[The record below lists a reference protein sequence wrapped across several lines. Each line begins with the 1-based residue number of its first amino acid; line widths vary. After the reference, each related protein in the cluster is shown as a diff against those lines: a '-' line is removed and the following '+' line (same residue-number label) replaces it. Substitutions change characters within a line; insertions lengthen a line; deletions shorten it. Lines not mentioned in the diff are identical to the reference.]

1 MATTKVSGELVD
13 LNEATSESGLK
24 IPTGTELNRPATNVA
39 GMVRN
44 NTNETSASS
53 ASCEEYYNGTAWKK
67 LNNVVTCTA
76 STCSF
81 PTTALALYQF
91 NDNAI
96 DTCGSYNGSASN
108 VSYVTGKI
116 NKAAQFNG
124 SSSFINIGNVIG
136 GNVYTYSFWAKPD
149 SIASG
154 VYGAMIASASP
165 DVTYYQED
173 SKLSIYNGSGSSYLT
188 ASNIFLNTTDW
199 VNIVAVAT
207 GSQILIYRNGVL
219 SNTFNDTPAN
229 SETIVFGKHPRF
241 SVEYYNGLLDQ
252 VRIFGVTLTASQ
264 VTELYNET
272 C

>member
-1 MATTKVSGELVD
+1 MATTKVIPDVLD
-13 LNEATSESGLK
+13 LNESTSESGLK
-24 IPTGTELNRPATNVA
+24 IPSGTELNRPATDVA
-39 GMVRN
+39 GMIRN

-81 PTTALALYQF
+81 PTTARALYQF

-124 SSSFINIGNVIG
+124 SSSFINVGNVIG
-136 GNVYTYSFWAKPD
+136 GNVYTYSFWAKPA

-154 VYGAMIASASP
+154 VYGAMIGSASP

-188 ASNIFLNTTDW
+188 ATNIFLNTTDW

-229 SETIVFGKHPRF
+229 SETIIFGKHPRF

-252 VRIFGVTLTASQ
+252 VRIFAVTLTASQ
-264 VTELYNET
+264 VTDLYNET